1 MIRRGITWL
10 RRRLLLARDPV
21 AYARS
26 LGVSVGLDCRLL
38 DLNPG
43 AFGSEPYLISI
54 GNHVTLTS
62 GVKFVT
68 HDGGVW
74 VFRSKHPQI
83 DVIGRVSILDNC
95 FIGLNSIIMPG
106 VTVGPNSV
114 VAAGSVVTRDVPPS
128 TVVGGVPARVIKS
141 VAEYEAGVL
150 PRALHIRDL
159 PPEEKKRAFLAATGP

>member
-62 GVKFVT
+62 GVKFVHMT
-68 HDGGVW
+68 GGCGY
-74 VFRSKHPQI
+74 S
-83 DVIGRVSILDNC
+83 GAS
-95 FIGLNSIIMPG
+95 
-106 VTVGPNSV
+106 
-114 VAAGSVVTRDVPPS
+114 TRKS
-128 TVVGGVPARVIKS
+128 TSSGASPFWITAS
-141 VAEYEAGVL
+141 SA
-150 PRALHIRDL
+150 
-159 PPEEKKRAFLAATGP
+159 